1 MSRLPNL
8 REIVL
13 RDTPFA
19 RLMTKRI
26 YNVLLI
32 ATRYDA
38 FTLEDD
44 GRVDELIFNEYT
56 SLSLRYPPRFTR
68 VTDEEAALAELE
80 NHNYELVIVMPN
92 MAGRDIF
99 AAAASIKERYPDLPI
114 VVLTPFSREVRERIA
129 KADLTAIDY
138 VFAWLGNPEL
148 LLAIIKLIED
158 KWNADDDLAEVGV
171 QSILLV
177 EDSVRF
183 YSSALPHLYRIV
195 LEQSREFSKEALNE
209 HLKTLR
215 MRGRPKIMLA
225 RSFEEAAQVL
235 ENYGDNLLGIVS
247 DMSFMRNG
255 EKDALAGYA
264 LAKMVK
270 ERDAHLP
277 FILESSEAG
286 NADYAKRLGVPF
298 IHKNSK
304 TYPQDLRQ
312 IIMDQFGFGDFIIRD
327 PQTGKEILR
336 ITNLKDLQQNLY
348 NIPDEAL
355 RNHLSHNHFSRFFYS
370 RAMFPPAEL
379 LKRVDVSEY
388 AEMDEARRFIFD
400 IIVEYRRI
408 KNSGVVAE
416 YRKDRFDAYSNF
428 ARIGNGSLG
437 GKGRG
442 LAFMGTLVAGH
453 PRLDDDRIC
462 VNIPRTVVICTDI
475 FDEFMERNGLYP
487 IALSDS
493 SDAEIL
499 AAFERGVLPE
509 ALLDDLLALF
519 DVVAHP
525 IAVRSSGVLEDA
537 HYQPFAGV
545 YATYMVPRVSDKQAM
560 LAMLRSAI
568 KAVYASVFF
577 KDSKAYMTATQNLID
592 QEKMAIVLQE
602 VVGSEHGQYFY
613 PTLSGVAR
621 SINFY
626 PVGEEKPEDG
636 VAKVAL
642 GLGAYIVDGGKSLR
656 FCPAYPHNIL
666 QLSELRTVLR
676 EGQKEFFALDLS
688 MLGQSP
694 ETDTEYNIRHLPVA
708 AADDPETLRYAFSTL
723 SLEDQR
729 LTPGGTGAGRR
740 VVTFSNILEYDAFPL
755 ARVISD
761 LLRIGSRGM
770 GRPVEL
776 EYAMDIREGKAY
788 FYLLQ
793 IRPIV
798 DVSEETELTPDD
810 LSRPALISST
820 SVLGNGMVEDV
831 HYILYVRSD
840 RFDALRSRD
849 IAAEIGNIN
858 EQLTAR
864 GESYVLVGPGRWG
877 SSDPALG
884 IPVKWSHISGAKAVV
899 ECGLEDFR
907 VDASEGTHF
916 FQNLTS
922 FGVGYFTIRPYQGDG
937 TFDEARL
944 NALPAEYESHS
955 LRLVKFPT
963 PLFIK
968 MDGRHSRGIV
978 SEIPP
983 NGNQEQR
990 KLNKED
996 NQN

>member
-129 KADLTAIDY
+129 QADLTAIDY

-225 RSFEEAAQVL
+225 RSFEEAMQVL

-688 MLGQSP
+688 MLGQAP

-978 SEIPP
+978 SEIAP
-983 NGNQEQR
+983 NGNQEQ
-990 KLNKED
+990 K
-996 NQN
+996 

>member
-129 KADLTAIDY
+129 QADLTAIDY

-225 RSFEEAAQVL
+225 RSFEEAMQVL

-688 MLGQSP
+688 MLGQAP

-729 LTPGGTGAGRR
+729 LTPGGTGVGRR

-877 SSDPALG
+877 SSDPSLG

-955 LRLVKFPT
+955 LRLVKFPA

-978 SEIPP
+978 SEIAP
-983 NGNQEQR
+983 NGNQEQ
-990 KLNKED
+990 K
-996 NQN
+996 

>member
-129 KADLTAIDY
+129 QADLTAIDY

-225 RSFEEAAQVL
+225 RSYEEAMQVL

-688 MLGQSP
+688 MLGQAP

-899 ECGLEDFR
+899 ECGIEDFR

-978 SEIPP
+978 SEIAP
-983 NGNQEQR
+983 NGNQEQ
-990 KLNKED
+990 K
-996 NQN
+996 

>member
-129 KADLTAIDY
+129 QADLTAIDY

-286 NADYAKRLGVPF
+286 NADYAERLGVPF

-688 MLGQSP
+688 MLQQSP

-978 SEIPP
+978 SEIAP
-983 NGNQEQR
+983 NGNQEQ
-990 KLNKED
+990 K
-996 NQN
+996 

>member
-129 KADLTAIDY
+129 QADLTAIDY

-235 ENYGDNLLGIVS
+235 DNYGDNLLGIVS

-688 MLGQSP
+688 MLGQAP

-729 LTPGGTGAGRR
+729 LTPGGTGVGRR

-877 SSDPALG
+877 SSDPSLG

-955 LRLVKFPT
+955 LRLVKFPA

-978 SEIPP
+978 SEIAP
-983 NGNQEQR
+983 NGNQEQ
-990 KLNKED
+990 K
-996 NQN
+996 

>member
-99 AAAASIKERYPDLPI
+99 AAAASIKERYPALPI

-225 RSFEEAAQVL
+225 RSYEEAMQVL
-235 ENYGDNLLGIVS
+235 DCYGDNLLGIVS

-264 LAKMVK
+264 LAKMAK

-286 NADYAKRLGVPF
+286 NAAYAERLGVPF

-327 PQTGKEILR
+327 PHTGKEILR

-487 IALSDS
+487 VALSDS

-519 DVVAHP
+519 DVVDHP

-560 LAMLRSAI
+560 LALLRSAI

-621 SINFY
+621 SLNFY
-626 PVGEEKPEDG
+626 PIGEEKPADG

-688 MLGQSP
+688 MLQQSP

-729 LTPGGTGAGRR
+729 LTPGGAGAGRR

-798 DVSEETELTPDD
+798 DVSEETELTPED
-810 LSRPALISST
+810 LSRPTLISST

-849 IAAEIGNIN
+849 IAAEIGNLN

-968 MDGRHSRGIV
+968 MDGRHSRGII
-978 SEIPP
+978 STTM
-983 NGNQEQR
+983 
-990 KLNKED
+990 
-996 NQN
+996 

>member
-129 KADLTAIDY
+129 QADLTAIDY

-225 RSFEEAAQVL
+225 RSFEEAMQVL
-235 ENYGDNLLGIVS
+235 DNYGDNLLGIVS

-475 FDEFMERNGLYP
+475 FDEFMDRNGLYP

-688 MLGQSP
+688 MLGQAP

-708 AADDPETLRYAFSTL
+708 AADDSETLRYAFSTL

-978 SEIPP
+978 SEIAP
-983 NGNQEQR
+983 NGNQEQ
-990 KLNKED
+990 K
-996 NQN
+996 

>member
-129 KADLTAIDY
+129 QADLTAIDY

-225 RSFEEAAQVL
+225 RSFEEAAQVF

-688 MLGQSP
+688 MLGQAP

-978 SEIPP
+978 SEIAP
-983 NGNQEQR
+983 NGNQEQ
-990 KLNKED
+990 K
-996 NQN
+996 

>member
-129 KADLTAIDY
+129 QADLTAIDY

-235 ENYGDNLLGIVS
+235 DNYGDNLLGIVS

-487 IALSDS
+487 IALRDS

-688 MLGQSP
+688 MLQQSP

-729 LTPGGTGAGRR
+729 LTPGGTGAGRH

-944 NALPAEYESHS
+944 NALPVEYESHS

-978 SEIPP
+978 SEIAP
-983 NGNQEQR
+983 NGNQEQ
-990 KLNKED
+990 K
-996 NQN
+996 

>member
-129 KADLTAIDY
+129 QADLTAIDY

-286 NADYAKRLGVPF
+286 NADYAKRLGAPF

-688 MLGQSP
+688 MLGQAP

-840 RFDALRSRD
+840 RFDALHSRD

-955 LRLVKFPT
+955 LRLVKFST

-978 SEIPP
+978 SEIAP
-983 NGNQEQR
+983 NGNQEQ
-990 KLNKED
+990 K
-996 NQN
+996 

>member
-129 KADLTAIDY
+129 QADLTAIDY

-225 RSFEEAAQVL
+225 RSFEEAMQVL

-453 PRLDDDRIC
+453 PRLDDDHIC

-688 MLGQSP
+688 MLRQAP

-708 AADDPETLRYAFSTL
+708 AANDSETLRYAFSTL

-978 SEIPP
+978 SEIAP
-983 NGNQEQR
+983 NGNQEQ
-990 KLNKED
+990 K
-996 NQN
+996 

>member
-99 AAAASIKERYPDLPI
+99 AAAASIKERCPDLPI

-129 KADLTAIDY
+129 QADLTAIDY

-225 RSFEEAAQVL
+225 RSFEEATQVL
-235 ENYGDNLLGIVS
+235 DCYGDNLLGIVS

-475 FDEFMERNGLYP
+475 FDEFMDRNGLYP

-626 PVGEEKPEDG
+626 PIGEEKPEDG

-688 MLGQSP
+688 MLGQAP

-978 SEIPP
+978 SEIAP
-983 NGNQEQR
+983 NGNQEQ
-990 KLNKED
+990 K
-996 NQN
+996 

>member
-129 KADLTAIDY
+129 QADLTAIDY

-225 RSFEEAAQVL
+225 RSFEEATQVL
-235 ENYGDNLLGIVS
+235 DCYGDNLLGIVS

-475 FDEFMERNGLYP
+475 FDEFMDRNGLYP

-688 MLGQSP
+688 MLGQAP

-978 SEIPP
+978 SEIAQ
-983 NGNQEQR
+983 NGNQEQ
-990 KLNKED
+990 K
-996 NQN
+996 

>member
-129 KADLTAIDY
+129 QADLTAIDY

-225 RSFEEAAQVL
+225 RSFEEATQVL
-235 ENYGDNLLGIVS
+235 DCYGDNLLGIVS

-688 MLGQSP
+688 MLGQAP

-978 SEIPP
+978 SEIAP
-983 NGNQEQR
+983 NGNQEQ
-990 KLNKED
+990 K
-996 NQN
+996 

>member
-129 KADLTAIDY
+129 QADLTAIDY

-688 MLGQSP
+688 MLGQAP

-840 RFDALRSRD
+840 RFDALHSRD

-955 LRLVKFPT
+955 LRLVKFST

-978 SEIPP
+978 SEIAP
-983 NGNQEQR
+983 NGNQEQ
-990 KLNKED
+990 K
-996 NQN
+996 

>member
-129 KADLTAIDY
+129 QADLTAIDY

-225 RSFEEAAQVL
+225 RSFEEAMQVL

-626 PVGEEKPEDG
+626 PIGEEKPADG

-688 MLGQSP
+688 MLGQAP

-858 EQLTAR
+858 ELLTAR

-978 SEIPP
+978 SEIAP
-983 NGNQEQR
+983 NGNQEQ
-990 KLNKED
+990 K
-996 NQN
+996 

>member
-129 KADLTAIDY
+129 QADLTAIDY

-286 NADYAKRLGVPF
+286 NANYAKRLGVPF

-688 MLGQSP
+688 MLGQAP

-708 AADDPETLRYAFSTL
+708 AANDSETLRYAFSTL

-858 EQLTAR
+858 EQLAAR

-978 SEIPP
+978 SEIAQ
-983 NGNQEQR
+983 NGNQEQ
-990 KLNKED
+990 K
-996 NQN
+996 